1 LNIKIFNKWVYL
13 SGKAGDKQDDI
24 NYMDPAFYQHPKIK
38 PFFLTPKTQYLQR
51 FSRVFFDGTNYL
63 IVWVE
68 SHYTQSEWLLGCRVT
83 PKGKI
88 LDTKGFPIHKW
99 GYHIDPR
106 VACGKDYKTGKPVY
120 LVIWRSLASPGK
132 SNLWGVKLNFSS
144 ASTWKGYPK
153 DNHKKP

>member
-120 LVIWRSLASPGK
+120 LVI
-132 SNLWGVKLNFSS
+132 
-144 ASTWKGYPK
+144 
-153 DNHKKP
+153 